1 MTQDGKRAAVLVE
14 HGFQELELWHP
25 VMRFREEG
33 AAVDVAGPDT
43 EVSYISTLTYPVLP
57 TASIASLAES
67 IPDVI
72 IVPGQGAG
80 EKLSANPDAVALLK
94 SAHEAGA
101 VIGAIGT
108 GALVL
113 KEAGLISAVPSA
125 PAAVTGTIVTSREAN
140 DLPEFVKAVLSVLA
154 ARPGWSRR

>member
-14 HGFQELELWHP
+14 DGFQELELWHP

-43 EVSYISTLTYPVLP
+43 EVTYISVLTYPVLP
-57 TASIASLAES
+57 TTSIASLADS

-80 EKLSANPDAVALLK
+80 EKLSSNPDVIALLK
-94 SAHEAGA
+94 SARETGA

-108 GALVL
+108 GALAL
-113 KEAGLISAVPSA
+113 KEAGLIGADQAVPSA
-125 PAAVTGTIVTSREAN
+125 PAAVTGTVVTSREAN
-140 DLPEFVKAVLSVLA
+140 DLPEFAKAVLSVLA
-154 ARPGWSRR
+154 ARHG